1 MYKGKF
7 SKTAV
12 RENTKRSHPTG
23 TVVFYSIYGIFVAI
37 FIIALV
43 AALIF
48 LNNWL
53 VRYEASQPGHKAEEV
68 FQNLFSNPDWEALY
82 EQSGIADTP
91 FENKDTFANYMNEAI
106 DSGALTFEE
115 TASGLSGD
123 RKYIVSLSG
132 KKIASYTLT
141 GGSDQQTDIA
151 SWELGAVDLI
161 LDRADSILVEKLHE
175 HTVYIN
181 GTPLD
186 DSDTIR
192 RIYTAAE
199 DVLPE
204 GIHGYR
210 LEQQYL
216 DGLFCQP
223 EVTVKDENGNPVA
236 MTKDPKPGILTPVIS
251 SAEPMT
257 QEEQERI
264 LNAAKAY
271 SSFMVRNISQGELA
285 TYFDRT
291 TTIYKDIVTAEAFVQ
306 SFIRYE
312 FLTDENP
319 VKDFCRYSDDLF
331 SARVEMTMRVHRTGP
346 SMKDFQMNTTFFFTK
361 NKDGVFLVTNMSN
374 VPMQETMQDVRL
386 TFCNGDNVLSSQMV
400 SSTATTVELPSVT
413 IPEGQY
419 LKGWA
424 VRGNDEQGKITMTII
439 LTPGADGIAHRV
451 PQMALEPMTLY
462 PVFEKEA
469 D

>member
-1 MYKGKF
+1 MCKGKF
-7 SKTAV
+7 STTAV
-12 RENTKRSHPTG
+12 QADAKRSRPTG
-23 TVVFYSIYGIFVAI
+23 TVVFYSVYGIFVAI
-37 FIIALV
+37 FIVALV

-68 FQNLFSNPDWEALY
+68 FLDLFSDPDWEDLY
-82 EQSGIADTP
+82 ERAGIADTP
-91 FENKDTFANYMNEAI
+91 YENKNTFAAYMTQKV
-106 DSGALTFEE
+106 DSSAFTFEE

-141 GGSDQQTDIA
+141 GGSDQQADIE
-151 SWELGAVDLI
+151 SWELDTVDLI
-161 LDRADSILVEKLHE
+161 LDRAESILVEKLPG

-181 GTPLD
+181 GAPLD
-186 DSDTIR
+186 DSHTIR

-199 DVLPE
+199 DMLPE
-204 GIHGYR
+204 GVHGYR

-223 EVTVKDENGNPVA
+223 EVTVKDENGDPVA
-236 MTKDPKPGILTPVIS
+236 MTKDPKTGILTPVVS

-312 FLTDENP
+312 FLTDETP
-319 VKDFCRYSDDLF
+319 VKDFYRYSDDLF
-331 SARVEMTMRVHRTGP
+331 SARVVMTMRVHRTGP

-361 NKDGVFLVTNMSN
+361 NKDGIFLVTNMSN
-374 VPMQETMQDVRL
+374 VPMQETKQDVRL

-413 IPEGQY
+413 APAGQY

-439 LTPGADGIAHRV
+439 LTPGADGVAHRD
-451 PQMALEPMTLY
+451 PQKALEPMTLY

-469 D
+469 G